1 MLDENRVQELAEQF
15 EAHFSAVSSRIL
27 QDIGQTLKKTGE
39 LTPAQARNLQQM
51 FTYGA
56 DVEKMTRQLAR
67 ASGESMETVQRL
79 YEQVAKEEQDW
90 ARPFYDAKNTPQIPF
105 KENKVLQNVVKAASA
120 ATGENLRNL
129 SRTTTVGIK
138 TKGGFQPLG
147 SFYKKTVSE
156 AITAAA
162 TGTVDYNTA
171 VREAVKAMGEGGLR
185 VEYESGYT
193 RRLDSAVRQ
202 NVLDGISYVAQE
214 TAKAAGEEFGADGVE
229 LSAHSP
235 CAPDHLPYQGRQYSK
250 RDFEDLQ
257 AILKRPIGE
266 WNCRHFPYPILLGIS
281 RPANSAGELL
291 QMEKES
297 TEPIEIEGK
306 TYTRY
311 ECTQLQRK
319 LETGLRYAKE
329 ERALY
334 KAAGIPDLER
344 EATEKIRILSN
355 KYQEISEKAGL
366 PTRAERLRTFAR
378 KQQKQRLEVENH
390 RKEDYDNIQKTI
402 VNKEIF
408 KNEKWKNNFKKLT
421 ENEKVNQSIQ
431 NVSEQILK
439 DRSGTFYESM
449 YFINA
454 KTGKI
459 EGFNTEDNIRLGV
472 RLNNGLKS
480 VLRRVDIE
488 LIGVHN
494 HPYSGIPSLGDLN
507 AIAGRSNQT
516 MGVIICHDGT
526 LFTYTK
532 PLAEISEQDYNIAL
546 TRYKKFSNITRETK
560 GMNDLAFDYGFEFR
574 RIEYEE

>member
-39 LTPAQARNLQQM
+39 LTPAQARKLQQM

-105 KENKVLQNVVKAASA
+105 KENKALQNVVKAASA
-120 ATGENLRNL
+120 ATGGNLRNL

-138 TKGGFQPLG
+138 TKGGFLPLG

-156 AITAAA
+156 AIAAAA

-257 AILKRPIGE
+257 ASLKRPIGE

-281 RPANSAGELL
+281 RPANSAGELRR
-291 QMEKES
+291 MEKES

-344 EATEKIRILSN
+344 DAAEKIRILSN
-355 KYQEISEKAGL
+355 KYQLVSEKAGL
-366 PTRAERLRTFAR
+366 PTRAERMKTHARNKTFVEKYTDFGIMEMTR
-378 KQQKQRLEVENH
+378 KREDGYIEPMPKKQLH
-390 RKEDYDNIQKTI
+390 RIMK
-402 VNKEIF
+402 
-408 KNEKWKNNFKKLT
+408 NFKRNGGTIQMDEATDRYLT
-421 ENEKVNQSIQ
+421 SKNAEAIA
-431 NVSEQILK
+431 
-439 DRSGTFYESM
+439 Y
-449 YFINA
+449 NA
-454 KTGKI
+454 KTI
-459 EGFNTEDNIRLGV
+459 L
-472 RLNNGLKS
+472 LKKNPGRAA
-480 VLRRVDIE
+480 VFEE
-488 LIGVHN
+488 LIHATQYRTGEN
-494 HPYSGIPSLGDLN
+494 
-507 AIAGRSNQT
+507 
-516 MGVIICHDGT
+516 DGSY
-526 LFTYTK
+526 LSRLK
-532 PLAEISEQDYNIAL
+532 CEISAQKKLLDNRAAYRLTEEEIKQTKKALRDYEKELSKYLNG
-546 TRYKKFSNITRETK
+546 R
-560 GMNDLAFDYGFEFR
+560 
-574 RIEYEE
+574 